1 MLKNV
6 LVVVSHFPP
15 NPTGGVMRVAKLSKY
30 LPEFGWNPIV
40 LTSTSCLGSGSVG
53 LLKDV
58 EKVTSVYRLPSF
70 DIRKIFHL
78 LKVFFR
84 KSGLNSILSST
95 NIACKGTPIIS
106 DVPKSSL
113 GARFLVPDFM
123 IGWIPLAVIM
133 GVVAVLRHRIK
144 AVYSTSPLPSGNI
157 VAYLISNICRIPWI
171 MDMRDPWTTNPMA
184 SERAFTILSRFDLW
198 LEKMALNSADHIV
211 VVAEQFIPP
220 LMKTFPFL
228 KTTSFSIIHNGYDPD
243 DFQDIKPIT
252 FDKFTIL
259 HAGAFYEGRSAT
271 PLLEALNR
279 YFTLRPQSRNSL
291 QVIFVG
297 DVGPQT
303 SASVDRL
310 GLSDIVNSMGTVS
323 HQLSLEYI
331 AGADLLLLIPGP
343 GKSTMT
349 GKIFEY
355 LAVRKPILAL
365 AGEGAVSGLIASTR
379 SGVVVSPDDIPGI
392 ADAISFMYDAK
403 YSGHTVTTC
412 SNVDNEMLKPFDRRE
427 IARKVAAL
435 LDSLMV
441 TK

>member
-1 MLKNV
+1 MKNV
-6 LVVVSHFPP
+6 LIVVSHFPP

-78 LKVFFR
+78 LKVLFC

-95 NIACKGTPIIS
+95 NIESEGTPIIS

-144 AVYSTSPLPSGNI
+144 TIYSTSPLPSANI
-157 VAYLISNICRIPWI
+157 VAYLISHICRIPWV

-184 SERAFTILSRFDLW
+184 SERSFAVLSRFDYW
-198 LEKMALNSADHIV
+198 LESVALNSANHIV

-220 LMKTFPFL
+220 LMKSFPFL
-228 KTTSFSIIHNGYDPD
+228 KKADFSVIHNGYDPD
-243 DFQDIKPIT
+243 DFQEIKPIT
-252 FDKFTIL
+252 FDIFTIV

-271 PLLEALNR
+271 PFLEALNR
-279 YFTLRPQSRNSL
+279 FVIMCPQNRSLL
-291 QVIFVG
+291 QVLLVG

-303 SASVDRL
+303 NENIDRL
-310 GLSDIVNSMGTVS
+310 GLSDIVKSIGTVS
-323 HQLSLEYI
+323 HQLSLQYI
-331 AGADLLLLIPGP
+331 SGADLMLLVPGP

-365 AGEGAVSGLIASTR
+365 ADEGAVSELISSTHT
-379 SGVVVSPDDIPGI
+379 GIVVSPNNIPGI
-392 ADAISFMYDAK
+392 TDAILSMFNAK
-403 YSGHTVTTC
+403 SSGHTHSAC
-412 SNVDNEMLKPFDRRE
+412 YNVDKEVLKQFDRRE
-427 IARKVAAL
+427 ISRKVASL
-435 LDSLMV
+435 LDSFV
-441 TK
+441 INK